1 MGSFISALIPVDS
14 IDLEN
19 YTALP
24 LGSAGEAFMWLSSL
38 IERGSGSVGF
48 VKRDAAIIGALK
60 RALLK
65 YDGVAFE
72 VAEYETRKEKVT
84 RDGKTKTV
92 TVRVKDADGKPIKT
106 YEPPANRKLGYVFAE
121 HHKNGASVHID
132 RLDGNEAVSADS
144 REVVRVTVQ

>member
-1 MGSFISALIPVDS
+1 MGSFLSALIPVEA

-38 IERGSGSVGF
+38 IDRGTGSVGF

-65 YDGVAFE
+65 YDGVSFE
-72 VAEYETRKEKVT
+72 VPEYQTHKETRTV
-84 RDGKTKTV
+84 DGKTKTV
-92 TVRVKDADGKPIKT
+92 IVREKDSDGRPIKT
-106 YEPPANRKLGYVFAE
+106 YNPPANRRLGAVFAE